1 MSLSVKSLLL
11 SSFAFLLVSAPAFAQ
26 TAAIEGVVKGPDGKP
41 IPNAIVNI
49 DRTDIKGHYPLK
61 TDKKGHYGHYG
72 LPLGGKF
79 DITVVIDGQVRD
91 KMQNVPTK
99 GDPTTIDFNLKDQS
113 AGAGAPAGAPGAPPP
128 PPAEADRSMTKEQ
141 RAEAE
146 KQQKAR
152 EAALAKNKELNDA
165 YTAGRAALD
174 AKMYDAAIEPLTKAS
189 TLDDKQVA
197 VWSALADAYVGAAG
211 TKSGADASALYDK
224 GFEAFRKAIELKP
237 DDAAYYNNYAL
248 ALAKDKKIDE
258 AKTNLDKAAQLDPPG
273 AGKYFYN
280 MGALLVNSG
289 QNEAAGDE
297 FKKAIGADP
306 TYADAQY
313 QYGVYLA
320 SKATTDASGKIV
332 AAPGTTEALQ
342 KYLEL
347 KPDGPFAPSA
357 KELIAQLGGSVSTTF
372 SNPNAPASNKKKK

>member
-1 MSLSVKSLLL
+1 MSLSVKKPALKSLAL
-11 SSFAFLLVSAPAFAQ
+11 SGLAFLFLSLPAFAQ
-26 TAAIEGVVKGPDGKP
+26 TSVIEGVVKDPDGKP
-41 IPNAIVNI
+41 LQGAVVNI
-49 DRTDIKGHYPLK
+49 DRTDIKGHYTVK

-79 DITVVIDGQVRD
+79 DITVMVDGQVKD
-91 KMQNVPTK
+91 AMKGVPTS
-99 GDPTTIDFNLKDQS
+99 GMPQTVDFNLKNAQAS
-113 AGAGAPAGAPGAPPP
+113 AAAPGAPPQ
-128 PPAEADRSMTKEQ
+128 EADRGMTKAQKE
-141 RAEAE
+141 EFD
-146 KQQKAR
+146 KQAKAR

-165 YTAGRAALD
+165 YQEGRTALD
-174 AKMYDAAIEPLTKAS
+174 AKMYDAAIEGFNKAAM
-189 TLDDKQVA
+189 LDDKQVA
-197 VWSALADAYVGAAG
+197 IWSGLADAYVGAAG
-211 TKSGADASALYDK
+211 AKPAEASALYDK
-224 GFEAFRKAIELKP
+224 AFEAFRKAIELKP
-237 DDAAYYNNYAL
+237 DDAAYYNNFAL

-280 MGALLVNSG
+280 MGALLVNSA

-297 FKKAIGADP
+297 FKKAIAADP

-320 SKATTDASGKIV
+320 SKATADASGKIV
-332 AAPGTTEALQ
+332 AAPGTVEALS

-357 KELIAQLGGSVSTTF
+357 KELIAQLGGTVNTTF
-372 SNPNAPASNKKKK
+372 TNPNAPKKKK

>member
-11 SSFAFLLVSAPAFAQ
+11 SGLAFLFLSLPAFAQ
-26 TAAIEGVVKGPDGKP
+26 TSVIEGVVKDPDGKP
-41 IPNAIVNI
+41 VQGAIVNI
-49 DRTDIKGHYPLK
+49 DRTDIKGHYTVK

-72 LPLGGKF
+72 LPLGGKY
-79 DITVVIDGQVRD
+79 DISVTIDGQVKD
-91 KMQNVPTK
+91 KMTGVPTK
-99 GDPTTIDFNLKDQS
+99 GDPTTLDFNLKNQQ
-113 AGAGAPAGAPGAPPP
+113 AAAPAGAAPGAPGAAPA
-128 PPAEADRSMTKEQ
+128 AEADRSMTKEQ
-141 RAEAE
+141 KAELE

-165 YTAGRAALD
+165 YTAGRTALD
-174 AKMYDAAIEPLTKAS
+174 AKMYDAAIEGFSKAAMI
-189 TLDDKQVA
+189 DDKQVA
-197 VWSALADAYVGAAG
+197 IWSGLADAYVGAAS
-211 TKSGADASALYDK
+211 TKSGTEASDLYDK
-224 GFEAFRKAIELKP
+224 GFDAYRKAIELKP
-237 DDAAYYNNYAL
+237 DDAAYYNNFAL
-248 ALAKDKKIDE
+248 ALAKDKKIEE

-289 QNEAAGDE
+289 QNEAAGEE
-297 FKKAIGADP
+297 FKKAITADP

-320 SKATTDASGKIV
+320 SKANTDASGKII

-347 KPDGPFAPSA
+347 KPDGSFAASA

-372 SNPNAPASNKKKK
+372 TNPNAPANTKKKK

>member
-1 MSLSVKSLLL
+1 MSLSVKSLLFSGL
-11 SSFAFLLVSAPAFAQ
+11 AFLFLSLPAFAQ
-26 TAAIEGVVKGPDGKP
+26 TSTIEGVVKDPDSKP
-41 IPNAIVNI
+41 VQGAVVNI
-49 DRTDIKGHYPLK
+49 DRTDIKGHYTVK

-72 LPLGGKF
+72 LPLGGKY
-79 DITVVIDGQVRD
+79 DVSVMINGEVRD
-91 KMQNVPTK
+91 KMTGVPTK
-99 GDPTTIDFNLKDQS
+99 GDPTTLDFNLKNAQ
-113 AGAGAPAGAPGAPPP
+113 AAAAGAPGAPAA
-128 PPAEADRSMTKEQ
+128 PPAEADRSLTKEQ
-141 RAEAE
+141 KAELE

-165 YTAGRAALD
+165 YTAGRTALD
-174 AKMYDAAIEPLTKAS
+174 AKMYDAAIDGFTKAS
-189 TLDDKQVA
+189 MIDDKQVA
-197 VWSALADAYVGAAG
+197 IWSGLADAYVARAA
-211 TKSGADASALYDK
+211 TKSGPDAAADYDK
-224 GFEAFRKAIELKP
+224 GFDAFRKSIELKP
-237 DDAAYYNNYAL
+237 DDAAYYNNFAL

-289 QNEAAGDE
+289 QNEAAGEE
-297 FKKAIGADP
+297 FKKAIAADP

-320 SKATTDASGKIV
+320 SKANTDATGKIV
-332 AAPGTTEALQ
+332 AAPGTIEALQ

-357 KELIAQLGGSVSTTF
+357 KELIAQLGASVSTTF
-372 SNPNAPASNKKKK
+372 TNPNAPANNKKKK

>member
-1 MSLSVKSLLL
+1 MSLSPKSLLF
-11 SSFAFLLVSAPAFAQ
+11 SGFAFLLLSLPAFGQ
-26 TAAIEGVVKGPDGKP
+26 TSTIEGVVKDPDGKP
-41 IPNAIVNI
+41 VQGAVVNI
-49 DRTDIKGHYPLK
+49 DRTDIKGHYTVK

-72 LPLGGKF
+72 LPLGGKY
-79 DITVVIDGQVRD
+79 DGSVVINGDVKD
-91 KMQNVPTK
+91 KMQGVPTK
-99 GDPTTIDFNLKDQS
+99 GDPSTVDFNLKNGQAAS
-113 AGAGAPAGAPGAPPP
+113 AGGPGGAPAA
-128 PPAEADRSMTKEQ
+128 PAEADRSMSKEQ
-141 RAEAE
+141 KAALE
-146 KQQKAR
+146 KAQKER

-174 AKMYDAAIEPLTKAS
+174 AKMYDAAIESLTKAS
-189 TLDDKQVA
+189 TIDDKQVA
-197 VWSALADAYVGAAG
+197 IWSGLADAYVGRAA
-211 TKSGADASALYDK
+211 TKSGADASADYDK

-248 ALAKDKKIDE
+248 ALAKDKKIEE

-289 QNEAAGDE
+289 QNDAAGEE
-297 FKKAIGADP
+297 FKKAIAADP

-313 QYGVYLA
+313 QYGVFLA
-320 SKATTDASGKIV
+320 SKASADASGKIT
-332 AAPGTTEALQ
+332 AAPGTIEALQ

-357 KELIAQLGGSVSTTF
+357 KELIAQLGASVSTTF
-372 SNPNAPASNKKKK
+372 QNPNAPANPKKKK

>member
-1 MSLSVKSLLL
+1 MSLSVKKPALKSLVL
-11 SSFAFLLVSAPAFAQ
+11 SGLAFLFLSLPAFAQ
-26 TAAIEGVVKGPDGKP
+26 TSVIEGVVKDPDGKP
-41 IPNAIVNI
+41 LQGAVVNI
-49 DRTDIKGHYPLK
+49 DRTDIKGHYTVK

-79 DITVVIDGQVRD
+79 DITVMVDGQVKD
-91 KMQNVPTK
+91 AMKGVPTS
-99 GDPTTIDFNLKDQS
+99 GMPQTVDFNLKNAQAS
-113 AGAGAPAGAPGAPPP
+113 AAAPGAPPQ
-128 PPAEADRSMTKEQ
+128 EADRGMTKAQKE
-141 RAEAE
+141 EFD
-146 KQQKAR
+146 KQAKAR

-165 YTAGRAALD
+165 YQAGRTALD
-174 AKMYDAAIEPLTKAS
+174 AKMYDAAIEGFNKAAA
-189 TLDDKQVA
+189 LDDKQVA
-197 VWSALADAYVGAAG
+197 IWSGLADAYVGAAG
-211 TKSGADASALYDK
+211 AKPAEASALYDK
-224 GFEAFRKAIELKP
+224 AFDAFRKAIELKP
-237 DDAAYYNNYAL
+237 DDAAYYNNFAL

-280 MGALLVNSG
+280 MGALLVNSA

-297 FKKAIGADP
+297 FKKAIAADP

-320 SKATTDASGKIV
+320 SKATADASGKIV
-332 AAPGTTEALQ
+332 AAPGTVEALS

-357 KELIAQLGGSVSTTF
+357 KELIAQLGGTVNTTF
-372 SNPNAPASNKKKK
+372 TNPNAPTPKKKK